1 MPTITVRLNKE
12 EQKTFNEYAKL
23 HGIPLSTLF
32 KQTLEEKIEIEM
44 DLQRIKKYE
53 ADLENGTNKTYDHE
67 TVMKMLG
74 LADEI

>member
-32 KQTLEEKIEIEM
+32 KQTLEEKIEDEM

-53 ADLENGTNKTYDHE
+53 ADLEAGTNKSYGHE